1 MPEEKIITI
10 NLRKKLLKVPR
21 WRRAKDQMKF
31 LKELLK
37 KKIKAENIKIGKG
50 LNEKVWS
57 RSASNPVM
65 KIRIKLTKDD
75 KTTTAELME

>member
-10 NLRKKLLKVPR
+10 NLRKKVLKIPR

-31 LKELLK
+31 LKELLEK
-37 KKIKAENIKIGKG
+37 KTKTEKIKIGKG
-50 LNEKVWS
+50 LNEKIWS
-57 RSASNPVM
+57 RSASKPVM